1 MGGEPRGALAETRPK
16 GWLEA
21 AWGRSRGGRDL
32 GERSAQA
39 MDGARGIQRGPSGKL
54 ANGFGMGCG
63 VCVGGGA
70 QEQRGTVG
78 ARNEGRVERQGIGW
92 DMLGPPQQSTFASV
106 RGQWMGMGAQARNNR
121 GEHLR
126 AGHGPTRPQV
136 LLGRKSVKAIAHRLG
151 SVARATGPGAN

>member
-1 MGGEPRGALAETRPK
+1 MA
-16 GWLEA
+16 
-21 AWGRSRGGRDL
+21 GGRVGEEQVGRGP
-32 GERSAQA
+32 GERSVQA

-70 QEQRGTVG
+70 QERRGAVG

-92 DMLGPPQQSTFASV
+92 NMIGPAQQSTFASV
-106 RGQWMGMGAQARNNR
+106 RGQWMGLGARAGNNL

-126 AGHGPTRPQV
+126 AGHGRTRRQV
-136 LLGRKSVKAIAHRLG
+136 LLGRRSVMAITHRLG
-151 SVARATGPGAN
+151 SVAGATGLGAK